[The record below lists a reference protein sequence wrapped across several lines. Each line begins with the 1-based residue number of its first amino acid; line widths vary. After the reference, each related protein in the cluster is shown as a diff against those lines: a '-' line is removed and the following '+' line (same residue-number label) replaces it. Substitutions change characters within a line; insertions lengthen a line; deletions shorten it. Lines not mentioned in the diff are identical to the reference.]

1 MKRCYRVDYDGIHDS
16 DYIWCAN
23 DKLAIEMAMQM
34 ASEGI
39 DYVDIGH
46 SALELV
52 QIVEVD
58 DKSEYFSEK
67 RVIWY

>member
-16 DYIWCAN
+16 DYIWCAD
-23 DKLAIEMAMQM
+23 DKETIEKAMQM

-39 DYVDIGH
+39 DYADSGH
-46 SALELV
+46 QDLELV
-52 QIVEVD
+52 QVVEVD
-58 DKSEYFSEK
+58 DESEYFIEK